1 MAPQGFCRFNSRI
14 QGAGMMFIRNNWYV
28 AAFDDEFGG
37 EPVARTICG
46 EEVVLYRKTDG
57 QVVAMHDGCPHRLVP
72 LSMGMIEGANIRSE
86 ERREGK
92 KCVLTC
98 KSRWSQYH

>member
-37 EPVARTICG
+37 APVARTICG

-57 QVVAMHDGCPHRLVP
+57 QVVAMHDGCPHRLAP
-72 LSMGMIEGANIRSE
+72 PSMGMIEGDNIRSE
-86 ERREGK
+86 ERSVGK
-92 KCVLTC
+92 GFV
-98 KSRWSQYH
+98 SRCRFWWSP